1 MILKDITA
9 AGKDVQEA
17 LANGKAALGVGELDE
32 IKFEIIDGGTK
43 GILGLFSRPAKV
55 RVYIEGDEPQ
65 EKKPRH
71 DRQRSRRP
79 DRGEGKSN
87 HNNNHR
93 KPKSDDKK
101 NCTLCKA
108 S

>member
-1 MILKDITA
+1 MILKEITA

-55 RVYIEGDEPQ
+55 RVYIQVTPASKAVAFMETVLVDMGLTAQVSVKE
-65 EKKPRH
+65 EK
-71 DRQRSRRP
+71 DRSFSQ
-79 DRGEGKSN
+79 
-87 HNNNHR
+87 
-93 KPKSDDKK
+93 
-101 NCTLCKA
+101 
-108 S
+108 